1 MADKP
6 NYITLANLR
15 TAISALLNKVD
26 TKPNE
31 EDFSNVAFSGDYSDL
46 TNRPDLS
53 AYVNWTTYSE
63 LTDYVSSV
71 ASVNGI
77 LKCDGDGSITAAI
90 AGTDYQ
96 APLPSTNGNNGKF
109 LSIDN
114 GNLAWSSLGS
124 IFTYKGTKTDIA
136 SLPSSGNT
144 IGDVWIVTADNS
156 EHVWNG
162 SAWEELGPT
171 TDLSIYMRK
180 GVDYVTAGRKANTTA
195 GNGTTAE
202 GNNNT
207 VIGPYSHAEGSS
219 NTIQTQGNNAHAE
232 GTGNLVTKASG
243 HAEGENVQVTGVAA
257 HSEGYGTK
265 AIGEEAHAEGAGSY
279 AFGPGSHAE
288 GQSTK
293 AIGDYSHSE
302 GTGFITGNSFAI
314 SGSTNGVTYTYP
326 STYSTLTENDLK
338 NNILVIT
345 IGGKEIIRPIY
356 SADTTNFQITLYD
369 PINENTVS
377 TLSSQS
383 CVIIKTNAKGNNSHT
398 EGYATIAESDN
409 SHAEGSET
417 QTKGNG
423 AHAEGGYTKANGNYS
438 HAEGSFTETN
448 KNSSHAEGYY
458 TQANGDYSHAEGYNS
473 STYGSY
479 SHAEG
484 RGLTF
489 TVKFNSPSG
498 TTYPIYEGQPSDI
511 YQNCPARILG
521 ETAEITSFGV
531 SGGKISSITFNQALK
546 NSQGYHSLQFY
557 GTRDAQSHSEGLGT
571 IAYDEAQHAG
581 GKYNIPINGAEVIG
595 GGTASTP
602 ANIRT
607 LDWSGNET
615 LAGKLTLGAGPTANM
630 DAATKQYVDT
640 AVGNAASIT
649 MVDHSGPTTTQLNSL
664 TINKLTQAQYNAIS
678 NPDPNQLYMITDDTI
693 YATKT
698 YVDTAISNID
708 ALPSQS
714 GNSGKFLTT
723 NGSVAS
729 WANVESEI
737 FLITATT
744 SNGTITAN
752 KTYTEILAAYNAGK
766 ICVVNFD
773 NSHICPLMYIS
784 TTGASFCKTATTS
797 DGAYQ
802 RDVSVTNANVWN
814 TTVVPL
820 QTKTTASGILKGN
833 GSGGVTAAVAGTDYA
848 AASHNHSASNIT
860 SGTLGIARGGTG
872 GTTAQDA
879 TWNLLHVADPGNLNN
894 AKRMGN
900 FKISNTTTNTPVANM
915 WGATWNIVDDS
926 AAGNNGSS
934 GTTWQLVFQSAST
947 DMWLRTITNA
957 GGWSAYKRVWT
968 EGNAVTGAVWNDYAE
983 YRETDTLEFGRCV
996 SEVGDDTLTLTTK
1009 RLQKGCAITS
1019 DTWGFAQGKTE
1030 KAQTPIAVAGR
1041 VLAYPFEDKEEFRKH
1056 IGDAVCSGPEG
1067 TVSIMTDEEVQK
1079 YPLSIIG
1086 TISAVPDYEEWGG
1099 GSDRDPVKVNGRV
1112 WIRIK

>member
-6 NYITLANLR
+6 NYITLAHLR

-53 AYVNWTTYSE
+53 AYVNWITYSE

-257 HSEGYGTK
+257 H
-265 AIGEEAHAEGAGSY
+265 AEGSGTTASGN
-279 AFGPGSHAE
+279 GSHAE
-288 GQSTK
+288 G
-293 AIGDYSHSE
+293 
-302 GTGFITGNSFAI
+302 
-314 SGSTNGVTYTYP
+314 
-326 STYSTLTENDLK
+326 YSTLAGAQNAHAEGR
-338 NNILVIT
+338 IT
-345 IGGKEIIRPIY
+345 
-356 SADTTNFQITLYD
+356 SATGAQ
-369 PINENTVS
+369 
-377 TLSSQS
+377 
-383 CVIIKTNAKGNNSHT
+383 
-398 EGYATIAESDN
+398 
-409 SHAEGSET
+409 SHAEGFRAVAS
-417 QTKGNG
+417 GDN
-423 AHAEGGYTKANGNYS
+423 A
-438 HAEGSFTETN
+438 
-448 KNSSHAEGYY
+448 HAEGYY
-458 TQANGDYSHAEGYNS
+458 TTAQRKSQHVFGEYNILDTTGTGTTRGDYVEIVGNGT
-473 STYGSY
+473 ST
-479 SHAEG
+479 
-484 RGLTF
+484 
-489 TVKFNSPSG
+489 
-498 TTYPIYEGQPSDI
+498 SDRS
-511 YQNCPARILG
+511 NA
-521 ETAEITSFGV
+521 
-531 SGGKISSITFNQALK
+531 
-546 NSQGYHSLQFY
+546 
-557 GTRDAQSHSEGLGT
+557 
-571 IAYDEAQHAG
+571 
-581 GKYNIPINGAEVIG
+581 
-595 GGTASTP
+595 
-602 ANIRT
+602 RT
-607 LDWSGNET
+607 LDWNGNEI
-615 LAGKLTLGAGPTANM
+615 LAGKLTVGAGPTANM